1 MGNVMIVKKTDGVLR
16 RAVHVLASVCI
27 AFVAVTSHGA
37 ESPYPNRT
45 IRWIVPLPPGGGA
58 DIVARTIAERLSKSF
73 GQQVI
78 VDNRGG
84 GGTVIGAHL
93 AAQAPADGYTWL
105 LGTATTHAINAS
117 LVKKLPYDP
126 LRDFA
131 PITLV
136 AVLPQVFVAHASL
149 PASTLQDVVTLA
161 RRRPGEILYASS
173 GNGSANQLAVE
184 MLKSVAKINMVHV
197 PYKGISG
204 AIPDLLAGNVQFMS
218 TTIAPVVP
226 HLKSKRLKAYA
237 VANSRRSA
245 LLPEV
250 PTTAEAGAAGVEA
263 TSWNGVM
270 VPAGTPKEIVTRIHG
285 EVVSV
290 MKQPDIA
297 EKFLGFGVEPVVN
310 TPSEFVAYIERETAR
325 YAKVVKASG
334 ARLD

>member
-1 MGNVMIVKKTDGVLR
+1 MGSLC
-16 RAVHVLASVCI
+16 LAGLL
-27 AFVAVTSHGA
+27 VTAQAA
-37 ESPYPNRT
+37 ESAYPSRT

-58 DIVARTIAERLSKSF
+58 DIVARTIAERLSKGF

-84 GGTVIGAHL
+84 GGTVIGAQL

-117 LVKKLPYDP
+117 LIKKLPYDP

-131 PITLV
+131 PVTLV
-136 AVLPQVFVAHASL
+136 AVLPQIFVAHASL
-149 PASTLQDVVTLA
+149 PANTLEDVVALA
-161 RRRPGEILYASS
+161 RRRPAEILFASS

-184 MLKSVAKINMVHV
+184 MLKTVAGINMVHV
-197 PYKGISG
+197 PYKGISA

-226 HLKSKRLKAYA
+226 HLNSKRLRAYA
-237 VANSRRSA
+237 VANSKRSA
-245 LLPEV
+245 LLPDV

-270 VPAGTPKEIVTRIHG
+270 VPAGTPPEIVTRIHG
-285 EVVSV
+285 EVLSV
-290 MKQPDIA
+290 MKQPDITG
-297 EKFLGFGVEPVVN
+297 KFLGYGVEPVVN
-310 TPSEFVAYIERETAR
+310 TPAEFVTYIERETAR